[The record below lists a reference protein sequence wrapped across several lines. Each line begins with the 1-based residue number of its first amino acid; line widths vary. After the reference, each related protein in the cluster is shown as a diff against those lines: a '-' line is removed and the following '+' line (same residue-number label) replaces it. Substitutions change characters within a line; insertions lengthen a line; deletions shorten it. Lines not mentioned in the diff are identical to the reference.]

1 MQSARTYS
9 MHALRRRVL
18 TAGLGPRTPAA
29 LPPCTR
35 KVHVS
40 SAFSR
45 WHIGGGAL
53 DPLSIARVPKE
64 WPQQDFEVALSAG
77 RERAVTPEL
86 TSWFVLPLADPAP
99 GVANKLATSVL
110 QDGPPSDRPVSLELD
125 SVKKKRRKKMNK
137 HKLKKRRKRDRNKK
151 RVLAQK

>member
-18 TAGLGPRTPAA
+18 TAGLGPTPAT

-40 SAFSR
+40 SVLSR
-45 WHIGGGAL
+45 WHIGGAAL
-53 DPLSIARVPKE
+53 DPLASIARVPKG

-86 TSWFVLPLADPAP
+86 TSWFVLPLADQAP
-99 GVANKLATSVL
+99 GVAKLATSVL
-110 QDGPPSDRPVSLELD
+110 QDGPTSDRPVSLELD
-125 SVKKKRRKKMNK
+125 SVKKKRRKKLGKGMK
-137 HKLKKRRKRDRNKK
+137 GLPSIS
-151 RVLAQK
+151 LLSLSQS